1 MDNNAIV
8 LLVLILAGAVAFD
21 FGTDKIPNWYII
33 TANIILLAYKFTQSS
48 KADLIGTLVSILFP
62 VLVLFPVFI
71 IGGIGGG
78 DIKLLSLAGYFFTPK
93 AMLMVIL
100 KALVAGLIIGLIKVF
115 VNRSFLE
122 RFRYLYRFFKIL
134 YLKLLNKEDVFEE
147 RYFDSL
153 DTESLKQGCI
163 HLSLP
168 ITIGVIT
175 SIGG

>member
-48 KADLIGTLVSILFP
+48 KADLIGTLVSIL
-62 VLVLFPVFI
+62 LLFPVFI

-93 AMLMVIL
+93 AMLLVIL